1 MVAAQEV
8 AKRAKAQAET
18 ARQEA
23 RKAKASLAELKR
35 TSAAKNSLLSKKVAA
50 QEDELTFL
58 RNGWL
63 RDIYTVFNPSKL
75 SEAQALLQRY
85 KGFERKMFE
94 AMQKKYDFVAD
105 AKKRAATQR
114 QAASLEKQLDHVL
127 QQNTELRAR
136 VAELQRHSAVAPA
149 DASANDGQLALQRT
163 GEETLPTVESA
174 EATTPGF
181 SEAAETEK
189 DSIDSTDKAVKVAGD
204 TPGTEDSAE
213 RANEGT
219 STVVQEPETKAEGA
233 AASIEAGATP
243 AAQSKDDEISSPGNA
258 EGDSLSQARMAKE
271 HQQEVLDLIENV
283 TKLKGSVLALHG
295 ERDSLRREKHGLEQQ
310 LQTQLEA
317 AEKVRKAATAQKARL
332 RKSYRAH
339 LTTMYSLTAEYKNAS
354 AVDELLEK
362 YRGVEEELVAAV
374 MGKYGVAAVGQELRD
389 LRVKTQQLS
398 DEVAGLTS
406 FQEKQKNLL
415 EETEDS
421 LQKARQDAATAA
433 EAAAKALAASEATS
447 ADLKQQLKASTTEC
461 NNLRRKLTSVEQSLA
476 TSRDELKTI
485 YQEKIAVQRTGQA
498 LARQIAQ
505 REMQIMG
512 TEDVA
517 VRQRTASLWL
527 DNAIRHALREAQES
541 NFRCQ
546 VSKPGMGKS
555 TVSIVSARLDWRF
568 GLLSMQT
575 VAAMSTNRVLEK
587 MAIGA
592 GVTNPSNP
600 FAAPK
605 AQLPTLYIPVLTV
618 YKLMFVETQ
627 ALSRS
632 RSAANFA
639 GHPTCVRCGLKFTTL
654 RRRHHCRQCG
664 NAVCNACSRQ
674 RLKLDNFGQA
684 RPEAGRSRRGTE
696 DTISAVT
703 SSSNG
708 KAVRVCDDCYASN
721 AETGNSDDADM

>member
-447 ADLKQQLKASTTEC
+447 ADLKQQLKVCSTHY
-461 NNLRRKLTSVEQSLA
+461 SGVSSA
-476 TSRDELKTI
+476 T
-485 YQEKIAVQRTGQA
+485 
-498 LARQIAQ
+498 
-505 REMQIMG
+505 
-512 TEDVA
+512 
-517 VRQRTASLWL
+517 
-527 DNAIRHALREAQES
+527 
-541 NFRCQ
+541 F
-546 VSKPGMGKS
+546 P
-555 TVSIVSARLDWRF
+555 
-568 GLLSMQT
+568 
-575 VAAMSTNRVLEK
+575 
-587 MAIGA
+587 
-592 GVTNPSNP
+592 
-600 FAAPK
+600 
-605 AQLPTLYIPVLTV
+605 
-618 YKLMFVETQ
+618 
-627 ALSRS
+627 
-632 RSAANFA
+632 SAARASNL
-639 GHPTCVRCGLKFTTL
+639 TCVIVTHFPRPP
-654 RRRHHCRQCG
+654 RQ
-664 NAVCNACSRQ
+664 
-674 RLKLDNFGQA
+674 
-684 RPEAGRSRRGTE
+684 
-696 DTISAVT
+696 SAIT
-703 SSSNG
+703 
-708 KAVRVCDDCYASN
+708 CDES
-721 AETGNSDDADM
+721 

>member
-354 AVDELLEK
+354 AVCLQLWVLSPRNIVSCHSRLLDLSTLRVSWQVDELLEK

-555 TVSIVSARLDWRF
+555 TVRVAPWPIVCF
-568 GLLSMQT
+568 Q
-575 VAAMSTNRVLEK
+575 
-587 MAIGA
+587 
-592 GVTNPSNP
+592 
-600 FAAPK
+600 
-605 AQLPTLYIPVLTV
+605 
-618 YKLMFVETQ
+618 
-627 ALSRS
+627 
-632 RSAANFA
+632 
-639 GHPTCVRCGLKFTTL
+639 TTL
-654 RRRHHCRQCG
+654 
-664 NAVCNACSRQ
+664 
-674 RLKLDNFGQA
+674 L
-684 RPEAGRSRRGTE
+684 
-696 DTISAVT
+696 
-703 SSSNG
+703 
-708 KAVRVCDDCYASN
+708 
-721 AETGNSDDADM
+721 

>member
-555 TVSIVSARLDWRF
+555 TVRVAPWPIVCF
-568 GLLSMQT
+568 Q
-575 VAAMSTNRVLEK
+575 
-587 MAIGA
+587 
-592 GVTNPSNP
+592 
-600 FAAPK
+600 
-605 AQLPTLYIPVLTV
+605 
-618 YKLMFVETQ
+618 
-627 ALSRS
+627 
-632 RSAANFA
+632 
-639 GHPTCVRCGLKFTTL
+639 TTL
-654 RRRHHCRQCG
+654 
-664 NAVCNACSRQ
+664 
-674 RLKLDNFGQA
+674 L
-684 RPEAGRSRRGTE
+684 
-696 DTISAVT
+696 
-703 SSSNG
+703 
-708 KAVRVCDDCYASN
+708 
-721 AETGNSDDADM
+721 